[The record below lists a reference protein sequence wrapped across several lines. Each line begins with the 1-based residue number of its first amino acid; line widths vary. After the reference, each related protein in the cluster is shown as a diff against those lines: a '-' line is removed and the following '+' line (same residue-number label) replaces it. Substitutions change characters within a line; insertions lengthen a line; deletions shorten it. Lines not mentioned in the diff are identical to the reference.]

1 MSPQAAWILQEEVVP
16 RLRSSIPRNVNQIG
30 SEDAEELVQDSICLA
45 AKLMD
50 NAEKANKTVTAGNI
64 AYYTILHMKSGRR
77 STGHSNAD
85 VLGSATQ
92 LNGRSTTTS
101 FDEPVHEDSE
111 LGEEFTVND
120 VLSFDDED
128 PGQKAARK
136 IDWEFFLGSLTDRE
150 KSVVEGLLMGLNG
163 SEIGRGLGLD
173 PSTIRYFKDRLAN
186 KILEFM
192 GPDILVE
199 IRRRPSW
206 KDNLNC
212 NREKLA
218 CKTHRRN

>member
-1 MSPQAAWILQEEVVP
+1 MSPQASWILQEEIIP

-30 SEDAEELVQDSICLA
+30 SEDAEELIQDSICLA
-45 AKLMD
+45 AKLLD
-50 NAEKANKTVTAGNI
+50 SAERANKQVTAGNI

-77 STGHSNAD
+77 STGYSNAD

-101 FDEPVHEDSE
+101 FDEPVHEESE

-136 IDWEFFLGSLTDRE
+136 MDWEFFLSSLTDRE
-150 KSVVEGLLMGLNG
+150 KSVVEGMLMGLNG
-163 SEIGRGLGLD
+163 SEIGRELGLD
-173 PSTIRYFKDRLAN
+173 PSTIQYFRIRLAS
-186 KILEFM
+186 KVLEFM

-199 IRRRPSW
+199 IRRWPKW
-206 KDNLNC
+206 KNNLNC

-218 CKTHRRN
+218 CRNHRRN